1 MVSPDQ
7 IRSAYLFFLGRP
19 PESEKAVRDHTNHAS
34 VVELYRTLM
43 ESVEFTNQLKGS
55 TPAGA
60 VPATPNP
67 KPTIAPGSHSDQE
80 VVERFASFTGPG
92 KTGYVTDHMGGIT
105 RTSFVSVLPQ
115 FDGQV
120 WPSPLVSEKLFP
132 ISEWIGTLRS
142 VAEADPAKP
151 FVMME
156 FGAGW
161 GPWCVSSFMAC
172 KQRGITNVHVTAV
185 EASHHHAAFA
195 RQNFIDNGLP
205 VMTSHVIDGA
215 VGASDG
221 FVEFPELDDP
231 SVDYGGSVGD
241 TPMANR
247 PKPTK
252 LVRVA
257 SYSIST
263 LLATVDY
270 VNLIHIDIQGAEA
283 DAVAAGL
290 DSLNKKA
297 HRLVIGTHGREI
309 EHKLLNDLS
318 MAGWLLEYDLACIY
332 SINNGKFSLHADG
345 CQLWRNP
352 RV

>member
-1 MVSPDQ
+1 MVTPDQ
-7 IRSAYLFFLGRP
+7 IRAAYLFFLGRP
-19 PESEKAVRDHTNHAS
+19 PESDKAIRDHTNHPGLT
-34 VVELYRTLM
+34 ELYHTLM
-43 ESVEFTNQLKGS
+43 TSIEFTNRLKGAAPATS
-55 TPAGA
+55 TP
-60 VPATPNP
+60 VIPNP
-67 KPTIAPGSHSDQE
+67 KPTIAPGSFSDSE
-80 VVERFASFTGPG
+80 VVERFASFSGPG
-92 KTGYVTDHMGGIT
+92 KPGYVTDHLGGIT

-172 KQRGITNVHVTAV
+172 KQRGITDAHVTAV

-195 RQNFIDNGLP
+195 RQNFIDNSLP
-205 VMTSHVIDGA
+205 AKTSHVIEGA

-221 FVEFPELDDP
+221 YVEFPELDDP

-252 LVRVA
+252 LVRVTA
-257 SYSIST
+257 YSINT
-263 LLATVDY
+263 LLKNVDY
-270 VNLIHIDIQGAEA
+270 VNLIHIDVQGAEA
-283 DAVAAGL
+283 AAVAAGL

-309 EHKLLNDLS
+309 EHQLLDTLS
-318 MAGWLLEYDLACIY
+318 KAGWLLEYDLACTY
-332 SINNGKFSLHADG
+332 SINAGKFSLHADG

-352 RV
+352 KV

>member
-1 MVSPDQ
+1 MVTPDQ
-7 IRSAYLFFLGRP
+7 IRAAYLFFLGRV
-19 PESEKAVRDHTNHAS
+19 PESEKAVGDHTNHAS
-34 VVELYRTLM
+34 VAKLYSGLM
-43 ESVEFTNQLKGS
+43 ESQEFGNRVVELSLSAPK
-55 TPAGA
+55 
-60 VPATPNP
+60 VTPNP
-67 KPTIAPGSHSDQE
+67 KPTISSGSLSYQE
-80 VVERFASFTGPG
+80 VVERFASFAGPG
-92 KTGYVTDHMGGIT
+92 RPGFTTDHLGSIT
-105 RTSFVSVLPQ
+105 HTSFVDVLKHH
-115 FDGQV
+115 DGEV

-132 ISEWIGTLRS
+132 ISEWVGTLRS

-205 VMTSHVIDGA
+205 AKTCHVIEGA

-221 FVEFPELDDP
+221 HVEFPELDDP
-231 SVDYGGSVGD
+231 SADYGGSVGNSLL
-241 TPMANR
+241 TNR
-247 PKPTK
+247 PKPNK
-252 LVRVA
+252 LVRVTA
-257 SYSIST
+257 YSIST
-263 LLATVDY
+263 LLANVDY
-270 VNLIHIDIQGAEA
+270 ANLIHIDIQGAEA

-290 DSLNKKA
+290 DSLNRKA
-297 HRLVIGTHGREI
+297 HRLVIGTHGRGI
-309 EHKLLNDLS
+309 EHKLLDDLS
-318 MAGWLLEYDLACIY
+318 KAGWLLEYDLACTY
-332 SINNGKFSLHADG
+332 SVANGKFSLHADG